1 LFPACA
7 GFLGDVVIFLRNL
20 MRTRVRSL
28 LTLLGVTV
36 GTALF
41 VSVATLT
48 LDMQQQFVETTA
60 AYNTEVM
67 IGSGNA
73 LTPFASRISPAQIA
87 ALESTLQRPVAPML
101 IGLAPLDSTRR
112 VPLLGVAEQSF
123 GMIPV
128 VGGKALQAGQPEVLI
143 GVLCAAST
151 GLGVGDRLLLGNI
164 EYRVAGLFRSG
175 SRYVDGGMIA
185 SLDQAHRILGR
196 RGDKTDYNMAM
207 VQTGDKATTAQIVE
221 QVRRAFPRLRA
232 QPTVEFSGIVRIM
245 NTMQVSSWSIALI
258 ALLGA
263 AIVVANTLVMVVT
276 ERTRELGVLIAI
288 GWSPRMVLRMLFAEI
303 LALCLLGTLLGNLVA
318 QGLLAL
324 LLRVHASGHG
334 WNLPADIAPLAVAA
348 SLAAALLIALM
359 AMLWPAHVVYRL
371 KPAEAL
377 RHD

>member
-1 LFPACA
+1 M
-7 GFLGDVVIFLRNL
+7 IFLRNL

-87 ALESTLQRPVAPML
+87 ALQSTLQRPVAPML
-101 IGLAPLDSTRR
+101 IGLAPLGSTRR

-128 VGGKALQAGQPEVLI
+128 VGGKALQADRPELLI
-143 GVLCAAST
+143 GVLCAASA
-151 GLGVGDRLLLGNI
+151 GLGVGDRIPLGNV

-185 SLDQAHRILGR
+185 GLDQARRILGR
-196 RGDKTDYNMAM
+196 GADKTDYNMAM
-207 VQTGDKATTAQIVE
+207 VQTGDKATTTLVVE
-221 QVRRAFPRLRA
+221 QVRGAFPGLRA

-245 NTMQVSSWSIALI
+245 RTMQVSSWSIALI

-263 AIVVANTLVMVVT
+263 CIVVANTLVMVVT
-276 ERTRELGVLIAI
+276 ERTREFGVLIAI
-288 GWSPRMVLRMLFAEI
+288 GWSPWLVLRMLFAEI

-348 SLAAALLIALM
+348 SLAAALLIALI
-359 AMLWPAHVVYRL
+359 AMLWPANVVYRL